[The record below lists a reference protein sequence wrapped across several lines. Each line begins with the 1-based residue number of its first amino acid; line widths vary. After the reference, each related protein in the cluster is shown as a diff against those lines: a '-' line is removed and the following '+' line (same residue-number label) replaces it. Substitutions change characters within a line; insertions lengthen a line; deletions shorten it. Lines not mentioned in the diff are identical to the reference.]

1 LSQLSIHPAI
11 DSIQRGEAAKTRL
24 QLNHKFAI
32 WLGLTAAES
41 AKTGLVTN
49 AAGETIDISAAIER
63 AVEQK
68 ESIAPHEPLELPS
81 APRFRETRVKVV
93 NDTTLSV
100 AKQLTTSDER
110 TAVLNFAN
118 GVEPGG
124 GFLNGSLAQEETLC
138 RSSALHATLEGDP
151 MYEAHRKLEIP
162 MASSNWIIRS
172 PSVPVFRKDDGSPE
186 DAPWNLTF
194 LTCAA
199 PFAPHVG
206 QPRSHELLD
215 TRIQRVLEVAAS
227 RGHTS
232 LILGAWG
239 CGAFQND
246 PEVVAG
252 LFRKHLENFAGHFR
266 EIVFAVTDWSEERRR
281 FGPFAR
287 ALAISD

>member
-1 LSQLSIHPAI
+1 
-11 DSIQRGEAAKTRL
+11 
-24 QLNHKFAI
+24 
-32 WLGLTAAES
+32 
-41 AKTGLVTN
+41 
-49 AAGETIDISAAIER
+49 
-63 AVEQK
+63 
-68 ESIAPHEPLELPS
+68 
-81 APRFRETRVKVV
+81 
-93 NDTTLSV
+93 
-100 AKQLTTSDER
+100 
-110 TAVLNFAN
+110 
-118 GVEPGG
+118 
-124 GFLNGSLAQEETLC
+124 
-138 RSSALHATLEGDP
+138 

-172 PSVPVFRKDDGSPE
+172 PSVPVFREDDGSPE

-252 LFRKHLENFAGHFR
+252 LFRKHLEYFAGHFR
-266 EIVFAVTDWSEERRR
+266 EIVFAVTDWSEERRT